1 MALVASLQL
10 KVAMPTSADLVGLNL
25 IFGREG
31 KYGNY
36 VFRTNLS
43 SVSFITA
50 VVCYLRPLLLNV
62 DGLRF
67 Q

>member
-1 MALVASLQL
+1 MI
-10 KVAMPTSADLVGLNL
+10 NL

-31 KYGNY
+31 KYYGNY
-36 VFRTNLS
+36 VCRTNLS
-43 SVSFITA
+43 SGPFIIA

-67 Q
+67 QRVEISTDPLVSSNSSR